1 MPKTK
6 TGLSQ
11 GPCPFPQLLPLSW
24 LDQSLESIILCLV
37 GHSELWLT
45 SDIPSGGRILLTS
58 EERALLGELGHERH
72 LELKKVTWGQRWQQ
86 GVSKKLDRM
95 GNGWHSGRA
104 LRLVELPRWALNPM
118 ASVFMREEK
127 AREAH

>member
-1 MPKTK
+1 M
-6 TGLSQ
+6 
-11 GPCPFPQLLPLSW
+11 
-24 LDQSLESIILCLV
+24 
-37 GHSELWLT
+37 
-45 SDIPSGGRILLTS
+45 
-58 EERALLGELGHERH
+58 
-72 LELKKVTWGQRWQQ
+72 ELKKVTWGQRWQQ